1 MSVKIRISYTE
12 DEELAKVLRRLS
24 PMIKTYKVSKKK
36 EGKHRNAYADL
47 LPGFQNDELGEGA
60 G

>member
-47 LPGFQNDELGEGA
+47 HPGFQNDEPGEGA